1 MPPERCGVAGRGF
14 LEKSQNR
21 PLGMESNCLRLIS
34 SHNNQQ
40 GVTMRTTS
48 DPKPNN
54 LKVRLNDNAF
64 SFLKRKSKDN
74 GESVSDYI
82 RTLLEKEMVEEMK
95 ANGR

>member
-1 MPPERCGVAGRGF
+1 MPPERCGVAGQGF
-14 LEKSQNR
+14 LGTPQNR

-54 LKVRLNDNAF
+54 LKVRLNDDTF
-64 SFLKRKSKDN
+64 SFLKRKSKDS
-74 GESVSDYI
+74 GESMSDYI
-82 RTLLEKEMVEEMK
+82 RGLIEKEMAEEMK